1 MNVSV
6 ANPAFT
12 PNLTRKLAVASSRNA
27 MKGRF
32 FNKLRR
38 YHANSE
44 EAEISNA
51 NANAYWS
58 YRPNIAKA
66 QGRPEVMSMN
76 NWTSIQ
82 HNLGKRPVNVLF
94 REKGLLPP
102 LAPSPPPP
110 RFKPHPPPPRLSLL
124 AKPLAATSAFQ
135 RIAHFPGE
143 NDDDVDPARRSSGA
157 AAASANLADPRG
169 LSMGSVAAP
178 GPVGAV
184 SVGNNS
190 ANSMSSGAP
199 SLSSVS
205 SADPGAYSVARR
217 SKPHGGRKTKG
228 RHIRRRQATRR
239 R

>member
-1 MNVSV
+1 MNVGV

-12 PNLTRKLAVASSRNA
+12 PNLTRKVAIANSRNA

-32 FNKLRR
+32 FEKLRR
-38 YHANSE
+38 YHANSD

-58 YRPNIAKA
+58 YRPNVAKA

-94 REKGLLPP
+94 REKGILPGLTP
-102 LAPSPPPP
+102 VPPPG
-110 RFKPHPPPPRLSLL
+110 FKPHPPPPRLSLL

-135 RIAHFPGE
+135 RVAPYPGE
-143 NDDDVDPARRSSGA
+143 NDDDIDPARRSSGA
-157 AAASANLADPRG
+157 TTASANLADPGG

-184 SVGNNS
+184 SVENRG
-190 ANSMSSGAP
+190 ANSMASGAP
-199 SLSSVS
+199 SLGSIS

-217 SKPHGGRKTKG
+217 AKSRGGRKL
-228 RHIRRRQATRR
+228 RRMTRKRSTRR